1 MSDIAAQGL
10 KPRLRRTIRR
20 IGSWPLVGRFAR
32 IGVAIIRGPQLLDAR
47 AQLTEAQVHLADS
60 HAQLRER
67 QAQLLADNERF
78 TAFFHHE
85 FPKILESLSEIN
97 HRQSRIA
104 AEQESLAQSVPVALR
119 AIRRDIHHQSIEL
132 GQRIASTEEING
144 RQDQKV
150 SELSNATGYLFG
162 RVEFVRRELLYE
174 LRYGASMEHRAGERL
189 QATTQI
195 LAPEKLKDAREKG
208 LRLNLGCGHV
218 PLDGYL
224 NVDRRALPGVDL
236 VAEIDDLP
244 FQDREIAEIHSA
256 HVLEHFPQEQLR
268 RSLLPYW
275 HRLLRAGG
283 MLRAVV
289 PDAEAMMEHYSRGE
303 YPYQSLREVT
313 FGGQDYE
320 GDFHFNMFTPAS
332 LTELMQEAGFMN
344 VRIVES
350 GRRNGDC
357 YEFEIVATKQTDS
370 P

>member
-1 MSDIAAQGL
+1 MSDITGHGL
-10 KPRLRRTIRR
+10 KPVLRRAIRR
-20 IGSWPLVGRFAR
+20 ASSWPVVGRFAR

-47 AQLTEAQVHLADS
+47 AQLAQA
-60 HAQLRER
+60 HAQLSER

-97 HRQSRIA
+97 HRQSRVA
-104 AEQESLAQSVPVALR
+104 AEQETLAQSIPVALR
-119 AIRRDIHHQSIEL
+119 AIRRDLHHLGNEL
-132 GQRIASTEEING
+132 GQRIASTA
-144 RQDQKV
+144 QQASD
-150 SELSNATGYLFG
+150 LSNAAGYLFG

-174 LRYGASMEHRAGERL
+174 LRYGASVQRGAGEML
-189 QATTQI
+189 EASTEI

-208 LRLNLGCGHV
+208 PRLNLGCGHV

-224 NVDRRALPGVDL
+224 NIDRRALPGVDL
-236 VAEIDDLP
+236 VAEIDNLP
-244 FQDREIAEIHSA
+244 FEDGEVAEIHSA

-275 HRLLRAGG
+275 HRLLRTGG
-283 MLRAVV
+283 TLRAVV
-289 PDAEAMMEHYSRGE
+289 PDAEAMIDHYARGE

-320 GDFHFNMFTPAS
+320 GDFHFNMFTPES
-332 LTELMQEAGFMN
+332 LTELLEASGFKD

-350 GRRNGDC
+350 GRRNGEC
-357 YEFEIVATKQTDS
+357 YECEIVATKPRDS
-370 P
+370 A

>member
-1 MSDIAAQGL
+1 MSDITGHGL
-10 KPRLRRTIRR
+10 KPRLRRAIRR
-20 IGSWPLVGRFAR
+20 ASSWPVVGRFAR
-32 IGVAIIRGPQLLDAR
+32 IGVALIRGPQLLDAR
-47 AQLTEAQVHLADS
+47 AQLTQA
-60 HAQLRER
+60 HAQLCER
-67 QAQLLADNERF
+67 QARLMADNERF

-119 AIRRDIHHQSIEL
+119 AIRRDLHHLGNEL
-132 GQRIASTEEING
+132 G
-144 RQDQKV
+144 QKV
-150 SELSNATGYLFG
+150 SELSDGSGYLFG

-174 LRYGASMEHRAGERL
+174 LRYGASVQPGAGERL
-189 QATTQI
+189 EASTQI

-208 LRLNLGCGHV
+208 PRLNLGCGHV

-236 VAEIDDLP
+236 VAEVDDLP
-244 FQDREIAEIHSA
+244 FEDGEVAEIHSA

-275 HRLLRAGG
+275 NRLLRTGG
-283 MLRAVV
+283 TLRAVV
-289 PDAEAMMEHYSRGE
+289 PDAEAMMDRYSRGD

-332 LTELMQEAGFMN
+332 LTELMEEAGFKD

-350 GRRNGDC
+350 GRRNGEC
-357 YEFEIVATKQTDS
+357 YEFEIVATKQRDS
-370 P
+370 A